1 MNSENTIAKTI
12 KVASVIALMIGAS
25 GCATQ
30 GIGGSKY
37 DNEDLANNI
46 AKNNH
51 TVQVCEQ
58 FGAIKQCRTVDRDQV
73 REDIQAYLDSGR

>member
-12 KVASVIALMIGAS
+12 KVVSVIALIIGAS

-37 DNEDLANNI
+37 DNEDLAGNI
-46 AKNNH
+46 AKNDN

-58 FGAIKQCRTVDRDQV
+58 FGAVKQCQTVDRERV
-73 REDIQAYLDSGR
+73 REDMQFVLDSIR